1 MDTTERQEIMTRCST
16 ALQSVTGT
24 ISAIDTR
31 SANALG
37 LARDVLGATLRL
49 ATANDDVEIVI
60 DDGAVQM
67 TDDGL
72 RILGVLSIDG
82 VERYGPPDF
91 EVRLNA
97 ANADQARIAEAVQSW
112 QMAVRTI
119 QAAAEAIRP
128 HNPSALA
135 AYGRSITDQ
144 ALRANETAERI
155 EALRTETGVFEAAAT
170 FLDVFDGWAHG
181 DR

>member
-16 ALQSVTGT
+16 ALQSVTGA

-60 DDGAVQM
+60 EDGAVQM

-82 VERYGPPDF
+82 VE
-91 EVRLNA
+91 VRLNA
-97 ANADQARIAEAVQSW
+97 ANADQALIAEAVQSW
-112 QMAVRTI
+112 QLAIRTI
-119 QAAAEAIRP
+119 EAAAEAIRP
-128 HNPSALA
+128 HNPAALA
-135 AYGRSITDQ
+135 AYGGSIIDQ
-144 ALRANETAERI
+144 ALRANEPEAKIAGLRAEVAAFDI
-155 EALRTETGVFEAAAT
+155 AAEFLAALDDLKGAAE
-170 FLDVFDGWAHG
+170 
-181 DR
+181 

>member
-16 ALQSVTGT
+16 ALQSVTGA
-24 ISAIDTR
+24 ISVIDTR

-82 VERYGPPDF
+82 A

-97 ANADQARIAEAVQSW
+97 ANDDQARIAEAVQSW

-144 ALRANETAERI
+144 ALRANEAAERI

>member
-82 VERYGPPDF
+82 V